1 MLDWRTDENTNDN
14 SNWLMTF
21 LKELFGEKER
31 LLADS
36 YLRRGNED
44 DDDDDSDSDEEEDDD
59 DEEEE
64 V

>member
-1 MLDWRTDENTNDN
+1 
-14 SNWLMTF
+14 MTF

-36 YLRRGNED
+36 YSRRGGED
-44 DDDDDSDSDEEEDDD
+44 DEDDSDSDEDDDDD

-64 V
+64 EVSNI